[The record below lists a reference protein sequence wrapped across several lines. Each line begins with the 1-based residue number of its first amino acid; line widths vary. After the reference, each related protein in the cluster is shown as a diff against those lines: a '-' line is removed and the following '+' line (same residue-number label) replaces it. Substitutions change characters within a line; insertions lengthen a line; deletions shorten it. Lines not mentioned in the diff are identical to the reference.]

1 MFSVII
7 PLYNKEL
14 YIQKAIQ
21 SVLNQT
27 VSDFEIIVVDNNS
40 TDLSF
45 EKAKS
50 ISDPRLKFVSEK
62 TKGVSS
68 ARNKGIQEA
77 KFEYIC
83 FLDAD
88 DFYPFNKLERCLD
101 ILERYP
107 NVDMV
112 FHDIVYV
119 DKYGNLLEKS
129 YLERCRLKSRA
140 GNSLATLE
148 ANVYT
153 CDCNF
158 YFLISTSRNATIL
171 PSSAFIRSSVF
182 GQVGYFSTELK
193 VSEDLDLWLRLLSAR
208 VKFYFL
214 DEILSYYRRHGSN
227 LTTTTPPIEKD
238 RIRVHEMNYDRA
250 KTIFSLQQRLVYRK
264 YIAILYANGGFGLSM
279 TKDSQGALQAYLGSL
294 AWSINWVA
302 IKGFIKAIIT
312 RLLS

>member
-50 ISDPRLKFVSEK
+50 ISDPRIKFVSEK

-88 DFYPFNKLERCLD
+88 DYWLENHLSHLKNL
-101 ILERYP
+101 IQTYP
-107 NVDMV
+107 N
-112 FHDIVYV
+112 
-119 DKYGNLLEKS
+119 
-129 YLERCRLKSRA
+129 A
-140 GNSLATLE
+140 G
-148 ANVYT
+148 
-153 CDCNF
+153 
-158 YFLISTSRNATIL
+158 
-171 PSSAFIRSSVF
+171 
-182 GQVGYFSTELK
+182 
-193 VSEDLDLWLRLLSAR
+193 
-208 VKFYFL
+208 
-214 DEILSYYRRHGSN
+214 
-227 LTTTTPPIEKD
+227 
-238 RIRVHEMNYDRA
+238 
-250 KTIFSLQQRLVYRK
+250 
-264 YIAILYANGGFGLSM
+264 LYANSYLIVESNGSQRERIFSQSLEGEIIVLKNYFKEISFGDSPIHIDAACVPKSVLLEMGYFKPEIHYGEDSLLWSLIFLNYPIILSNFADVVYVRSADNRSDTPEKLCIELPVVKELEKLLEQQNASKFQNDIRACIAKQLFLNLVSCLKTGRM
-279 TKDSQGALQAYLGSL
+279 KEARKFVTDERISYFPSTFKLKFLTVLSYLP
-294 AWSINWVA
+294 
-302 IKGFIKAIIT
+302 GFITKFILV
-312 RLLS
+312 LLYKLKLVK